1 MIMDIRRLT
10 VHQLRILLAVARR
23 RSFTRAAED
32 LGLSQP
38 AVSAQVRELT
48 DLLGVPLIEKF
59 GKTIH
64 LTDAG
69 RMLEG
74 QASRIDGLF
83 DEIRRDFT
91 AFREGSRGSVR
102 VGGSTS
108 IGTYFLPSLVA
119 GFSGRHPGIEVSL
132 AIENTA
138 HIEEMMLRNGFDI
151 GFVGRAVASTELEAT
166 PVLKDEIFFAAAPSH
181 PLVPARS
188 IDPRRLSGEKL
199 FVREPGSAT
208 RSTMQ
213 KYCRNRDISFG
224 ESIQFGSVEAI
235 KQAVMAGLGIS
246 YFSSLTVR
254 TEIEAG
260 RLARLRVKG
269 AGLRRDFFLIRHRRK
284 RETPALKA
292 FTEFAGRYR
301 R

>member
-1 MIMDIRRLT
+1 MLMDIRRLT
-10 VHQLRILLAVARR
+10 VHQLRILLAVARH
-23 RSFTRAAED
+23 RSFTRAAKEM
-32 LGLSQP
+32 GLSQP
-38 AVSAQVRELT
+38 AVSAQIRELT

-59 GKTIH
+59 GKRIH

-83 DEIRRDFT
+83 DEINRDFA
-91 AFREGSRGSVR
+91 AFREGGKGSVR

-108 IGTYFLPSLVA
+108 IGTYFLPSMIA
-119 GFSGRHPGIEVSL
+119 GFSADHPGIEVSL

-138 HIEEMMLRNGFDI
+138 HIEEMMLHNAIDI
-151 GFVGRAVASTELEAT
+151 GFVGRAVASTELEAA

-181 PLVPARS
+181 PLVSAKPL
-188 IDPRRLSGEKL
+188 DPRQLSGEKL

-208 RSTMQ
+208 RSTMES
-213 KYCRNRDISFG
+213 YCGRRGISLG
-224 ESIQFGSVEAI
+224 ESIQLGSVEAI

-254 TEIEAG
+254 AEIEAG
-260 RLARLRVKG
+260 HLARLRVKG
-269 AGLRRDFFLIRHRRK
+269 VGLRRDFFLVRHRRK
-284 RETPALKA
+284 REAPALRA

>member
-1 MIMDIRRLT
+1 MLVDIRRLT
-10 VHQLRILLAVARR
+10 VHQLRTLLAVARHR
-23 RSFTRAAED
+23 NFTRAAED

-38 AVSAQVRELT
+38 AVSAQIREMT
-48 DLLGVPLIEKF
+48 DILGVPLFEKF

-69 RMLEG
+69 RILEG

-91 AFREGSRGSVR
+91 AFREGGKGSVR

-108 IGTYFLPSLVA
+108 IGTYFLPSLIA
-119 GFSGRHPGIEVSL
+119 GFSKRHPGIQVSL

-138 HIEEMMLRNGFDI
+138 HIEEMMLRNGFDV
-151 GFVGRAVASTELEAT
+151 GFLGGAVASRELEAA
-166 PVLKDEIFFAAAPSH
+166 PVLKDEIFFAAAPLH
-181 PLVPARS
+181 PLASRKPL
-188 IDPRRLSGEKL
+188 DPRRLSEEKL

-208 RSTMQ
+208 RKTMED
-213 KYCRNRDISFG
+213 YCSSRAITLG
-224 ESIQFGSVEAI
+224 KSIQLGSVEAI

-254 TEIEAG
+254 TEIAAG
-260 RLARLRVKG
+260 RLARLKVKG
-269 AGLRRDFFLIRHRRK
+269 VGLRRDFFLVRHRRK
-284 RETPALKA
+284 RETPALRV
-292 FTEFAGRYR
+292 FRDFAARCR

>member
-48 DLLGVPLIEKF
+48 DLLGVPLFEKF

-83 DEIRRDFT
+83 DEIRRDFS
-91 AFREGSRGSVR
+91 AFREGGRGSVR

-108 IGTYFLPSLVA
+108 IGTYFLPSLIA
-119 GFSGRHPGIEVSL
+119 GFSKRHPGIQVSL

-138 HIEEMMLRNGFDI
+138 HIEEMMLRNRLDVGFI
-151 GFVGRAVASTELEAT
+151 GGAVASGELEAA

-181 PLVPARS
+181 PLASTKPL
-188 IDPRRLSGEKL
+188 DPRRLSQEKL

-208 RSTMQ
+208 RSTMES
-213 KYCRNRDISFG
+213 YCSRREIAFG
-224 ESIQFGSVEAI
+224 ESIQLGSVEAI

-254 TEIEAG
+254 AEIEAG
-260 RLARLRVKG
+260 RLARLKVKG
-269 AGLRRDFFLIRHRRK
+269 VGLRRDFFLVRHRRK
-284 RETPALKA
+284 RETPALRA
-292 FTEFAGRYR
+292 FTDFAGRQR